1 MPAKAGHLLFYN
13 IQTCKASGAEVNVK
27 VIHLISG
34 GDTGGAKTHVH
45 SLLHALTKTVDIT
58 LVCFRDGPFAEEA
71 AALGIDTRVYSGRFF
86 SAMGQ
91 VEELIRSG
99 GYELIHSHGSRG
111 NLAGALLAR
120 RTHLPIVSTVHSDYK
135 LDYLGRPLAAVTY
148 GTLNAWALRRIKYH
162 IGVSDAMRDTLIS
175 RGFRHND
182 TFAIYNGIDF
192 ERELPD
198 TDRAAFYA
206 RIGAQIA
213 PGDVVVGAAAR
224 LDPVKDLATLVRA
237 VAEARKSAPNLKLI
251 IAGEGTERPHLEQ
264 LAHELGLDGAFTLCG
279 WLDDMDEF
287 YGSVDINTLTS
298 ISESFPYAI
307 TEGAAHRLP
316 TVATRVG
323 GIPRLVRD
331 GETGYLVDV
340 GDYETLAQRIAAL
353 ALDAQKRS
361 ELGSALF
368 EKASREY
375 SIDVTC
381 REQIAVYNQILE
393 RERAGGRAGVL
404 ICGAYGMGNAGDEA
418 ILDAL
423 VAEMRSIDPLM
434 PVTVLT
440 REPRSAGERLDVETV
455 HSFNAPKFLSIM
467 KRRKLYINGGGSLIQ
482 DVTSRRS
489 LWYYLFTLRAA
500 KKRGCR
506 VMMYGC
512 GIGPV
517 KREHGVASARKTLNS
532 CVDVITLREPDS
544 VEELARFGVTKP
556 EIILAADPA
565 LTLLPADRDKVDA
578 ALADAGADPSGRYA
592 GFALRLWPGFAARAG
607 DIAECARYVYKKY
620 GLTPLFIPINHKSD
634 SEAAEEVTKL
644 LPDVPHTLLP
654 GPLPSSLAIGILGR
668 VEVAVSM
675 RLHGLIFAAGQGTPV
690 VGVSY
695 DPKVSAFLRCVDG
708 ECVSLED
715 AHADMLCAL
724 VDHAMAKRADGDA
737 LRESVTRLRSLERR
751 NTKAAARLLEKET
764 NCG

>member
-1 MPAKAGHLLFYN
+1 MLFYN
-13 IQTCKASGAEVNVK
+13 IQPGKASGAEVNVK
-27 VIHLISG
+27 VIQLISG

-45 SLLHALTKTVDIT
+45 SLLRSLSKTVDVT

-71 AALGIDTRVYSGRFF
+71 KALGIDVRVYPGRFF
-86 SAMGQ
+86 AALRQ

-120 RTHLPIVSTVHSDYK
+120 RTHLPVVSTVHSDWK
-135 LDYLGRPLAAVTY
+135 LDYMGRPLAAMTY
-148 GTLNAWALRRIKYH
+148 GVLNAWALHRIKYH
-162 IGVSDAMRDTLIS
+162 IGVSDAMRRLLIE
-175 RGFRHND
+175 RGFRRND

-192 ERELPD
+192 SRDIPE
-198 TDRAAFYA
+198 TDRGAFYK
-206 RIGAQIA
+206 RMGANIA
-213 PGDVVVGAAAR
+213 PGDIVVGAAAR

-237 VAEARKSAPNLKLI
+237 VAEARKTVPGVRLI
-251 IAGEGTERPHLEQ
+251 IAGEGPERPNLTA
-264 LAHELGLDGAFTLCG
+264 LAAELGMADSLTLCG

-287 YGSVDINTLTS
+287 YGSIDINALTS
-298 ISESFPYAI
+298 ISETFPYAI

-316 TVATRVG
+316 TVSTRVG
-323 GIPRLVRD
+323 GIPKLIID

-340 GDYETLAQRIAAL
+340 GDYKTLGERIARL
-353 ALDAQKRS
+353 ASDAQLRPV
-361 ELGSALF
+361 LGEAIF

-375 SIDVTC
+375 SIDATC
-381 REQIAVYNQILE
+381 REQVAVYEQILD
-393 RERAGGRAGVL
+393 RESRSGRAGVL

-423 VAEMRSIDPLM
+423 VGEMRSIDPLM
-434 PVTVLT
+434 PLTVLS
-440 REPRSAGERLDVETV
+440 RDPEGACSRLDVEAV
-455 HSFNAPKFLSIM
+455 HTFNVPKVLGIM
-467 KRRKLYINGGGSLIQ
+467 KRRTLYINGGGSLIQ

-517 KREHGVASARKTLNS
+517 THAGGVESARKTLNS

-544 VEELARFGVTKP
+544 VEELSRFGVTRP
-556 EIILAADPA
+556 EIILSADPA
-565 LTLLPADRDKVDA
+565 LTLLPASGAEVDS
-578 ALADAGADPSGRYA
+578 ALNAAGADPAGRYA
-592 GFALRLWPGFAARAG
+592 GFALRLWPGFASKAPA
-607 DIAECARYVYKKY
+607 IAQCARYLYEKH

-634 SEAAEEVTKL
+634 SDAAEAVAEL
-644 LPDVPHTLLP
+644 LPDVPHALLP
-654 GPLPSSLAIGILGR
+654 GPLPSGLAIGILGR
-668 VEVAVSM
+668 MEVVVSM

-695 DPKVSAFLRCVDG
+695 DPKVTAFLRCIDG
-708 ECVSLED
+708 ECVDLENASGEALCSLAD
-715 AHADMLCAL
+715 AAL
-724 VDHAMAKRADGDA
+724 GKRGNPEA
-737 LRESVTRLRSLERR
+737 LRESVKRLRALERE
-751 NTKAAARLLEKET
+751 NSLAAAKLLGKEVVQ
-764 NCG
+764 NG

>member
-1 MPAKAGHLLFYN
+1 M
-13 IQTCKASGAEVNVK
+13 K

-45 SLLHALTKTVDIT
+45 SLLRSLGKTAEVT

-71 AALGIDTRVYSGRFF
+71 KALGIDTRVYPGRFF
-86 SAMGQ
+86 AALGR

-120 RTHLPIVSTVHSDYK
+120 RTHLPVVSTVHSDWK
-135 LDYLGRPLAAVTY
+135 LDYMGRPVAAMTY
-148 GTLNAWALRRIKYH
+148 GVLNSWALRRIKYH
-162 IGVSDAMRDTLIS
+162 VGVSDAMRRLLIE
-175 RGFRHND
+175 RGFRRND

-192 ERELPD
+192 DRDIPE
-198 TDRAAFYA
+198 TDRAAFY
-206 RIGAQIA
+206 RRVGASVK

-237 VAEARKSAPNLKLI
+237 VAEARKTAPNVRLI
-251 IAGEGTERPHLEQ
+251 IAGEGPERPNLTE
-264 LAHELGLDGAFTLCG
+264 LAAGLGMADSLTLCG

-287 YGSVDINTLTS
+287 YGSVDINALTS
-298 ISESFPYAI
+298 ISETFPYAI

-316 TVATRVG
+316 TVSTRVG
-323 GIPRLVRD
+323 GIPKLIID
-331 GETGYLVDV
+331 GETGYLADV
-340 GDYETLAQRIAAL
+340 GDCKTLGERIAQL
-353 ALDAQKRS
+353 ALNPGLRAS
-361 ELGSALF
+361 LGSALF
-368 EKASREY
+368 EKASSEY

-381 REQIAVYNQILE
+381 REQIEVYKQILE
-393 RERAGGRAGVL
+393 REAAGGRAGVL

-423 VAEMRSIDPLM
+423 VGEMRSIDPLM
-434 PVTVLT
+434 PLTVLS
-440 REPRSAGERLDVETV
+440 RDPEGASGRLDVEAV
-455 HSFNAPKFLSIM
+455 HTFNVPRVLSIM
-467 KRRKLYINGGGSLIQ
+467 KRRALYINGGGSLIQ

-500 KKRGCR
+500 KARGCR

-517 KREHGVASARKTLNS
+517 TRERGVESARNTLNS

-544 VEELARFGVTKP
+544 IEELARFGVTRP

-565 LTLLPADRDKVDA
+565 LTLLPAPRAEVDE
-578 ALADAGADPSGRYA
+578 ALAAAGADPAGRYA
-592 GFALRLWPGFAARAG
+592 GFALRLWPGFASKAPA
-607 DIAECARYVYKKY
+607 IAECARHLYTEH

-634 SEAAEEVTKL
+634 SDAAEAVAKL
-644 LPDVPHTLLP
+644 LDGVPHALLP
-654 GPLPSSLAIGILGR
+654 GPLPSGLAIGILGR
-668 VEVAVSM
+668 MEVVVSM

-695 DPKVSAFLRCVDG
+695 DPKVAAFLRCIDGGCVDLG
-708 ECVSLED
+708 D
-715 AHADMLCAL
+715 ASGGALCAL
-724 VDHAMAKRADGDA
+724 ADAALARRGDPEA
-737 LRESVTRLRSLERR
+737 LSGSVRKLRELEGRNSL
-751 NTKAAARLLEKET
+751 AAARLLGKEVVR
-764 NCG
+764 NG

>member
-1 MPAKAGHLLFYN
+1 MLSHLLFYN
-13 IQTCKASGAEVNVK
+13 IQTSKASGAEVNVK

-45 SLLHALTKTVDIT
+45 SLLHALSKKAEIT

-71 AALGIDTRVYSGRFF
+71 KALGIDTRVFPGGFF
-86 SAMGQ
+86 SALGEAEQ
-91 VEELIRSG
+91 LIRSG

-135 LDYLGRPLAAVTY
+135 LDYLGRPLAAMTY
-148 GTLNAWALRRIKYH
+148 GLLNSWALRQIKYH
-162 IGVSDAMRDTLIS
+162 IGVSDAMRDMLIE

-182 TFAIYNGIDF
+182 TFAIYNGVDF
-192 ERELPD
+192 EREIPAA
-198 TDRAAFYA
+198 DREAFYA
-206 RIGAQIA
+206 RTGAKIV

-224 LDPVKDLATLVRA
+224 LDPVKDLATLLRA
-237 VAEARKSAPNLKLI
+237 VAEARKTAPNVKLI
-251 IAGEGTERPHLEQ
+251 IAGEGAERAHLEQ
-264 LAHELGLDGAFTLCG
+264 LASELGIEGAFTLCG
-279 WLDDMDEF
+279 WIDDMDEF
-287 YGSVDINTLTS
+287 YGSIDINTLTS
-298 ISESFPYAI
+298 ISEAFPYAI

-316 TVATRVG
+316 TAATRVG
-323 GIPRLVRD
+323 GIPKLIED
-331 GETGYLVDV
+331 GKNGYLVDV
-340 GDYETLAQRIAAL
+340 GDYKALGERIAAL
-353 ALDAQKRS
+353 ATDASLRQK
-361 ELGSALF
+361 LGEALF

-381 REQIAVYNQILE
+381 AEQMEVYREILD
-393 RERAGGRAGVL
+393 REGNGGRAGVL

-423 VAEMRSIDPLM
+423 VAEMRGIDPLM
-434 PVTVLT
+434 PITVLT
-440 REPRSAGERLDVETV
+440 REPKSASERLDVETV
-455 HSFNAPKFLSIM
+455 HSFNFPRFLAIM

-500 KKRGCR
+500 KSRGCR

-517 KREHGVASARKTLNS
+517 KREGGVRRAQKTLNE

-544 VEELARFGVTKP
+544 VEELARFGVTEP

-565 LTLLPADRDKVDA
+565 LTLLPAGAEEVDA
-578 ALADAGADPSGRYA
+578 ALAAAGADPAGHYA
-592 GFALRLWPGFAARAG
+592 GFALRLWPGFASKAPA
-607 DIAECARYVYKKY
+607 IAECARYLYEKH

-634 SEAAEEVTKL
+634 SEAAEAVARL
-644 LPDVPHTLLP
+644 LSDTPYTIMP

-695 DPKVSAFLRCVDG
+695 DPKVSAFLKCVDG

-715 AHADMLCAL
+715 ADGETLCGMAGRAL
-724 VDHAMAKRADGDA
+724 ARRDDPSALAASVKT
-737 LRESVTRLRSLERR
+737 LRELEERNRL
-751 NTKAAARLLEKET
+751 AAERLLGKERS
-764 NCG
+764 